1 MTKSQALYNF
11 WASFGWIA
19 VDEQSMYDEKTMT
32 ELGDPSRYIS
42 FENAVGELGD
52 TIALDA
58 DLWHKSTSWATVES
72 KAQEIFDAIGYG
84 GKLIPYDGGA
94 IWITRR
100 NPAYQHMAT
109 VGTISGEEASAFMR
123 RIHFNINAEFL
134 SV

>member
-1 MTKSQALYNF
+1 MTKSQALYSF
-11 WASFGWIA
+11 WASFSWIA
-19 VDEQSMYDEKTMT
+19 VDEQSMYDEKTMS

-52 TIALDA
+52 TVALDA
-58 DLWHKSTSWATVES
+58 DLWHKSTSWATVEA

-84 GKLIPYDGGA
+84 GKLIHYDGGA

-100 NPAYQHMAT
+100 NPAYQHM
-109 VGTISGEEASAFMR
+109 EAADNMR